1 MKKLLYLLSALV
13 LTLTSCSDEDDTT
26 NASSE
31 ILLTRMIETYDG
43 GSPLTTNFIYN
54 GNKLVEWNDSEGEK
68 ETFVY
73 NSSGKLV
80 SGIESYDNGAE
91 SGNVIYSYDSLG
103 RLTRIDYELD
113 GLYFTYTYNSDGTI
127 TEAQYDEFDDQI
139 DSYILT
145 ITNNNLVS
153 QVGTGVSSGDS
164 YISTFDSSN
173 SPFVNIY
180 EPHMFFRVYFDANRN
195 NALSRIYNNNPTESG
210 SSTSVFTF
218 NTDGYPTLETI
229 TYGDGRVETIQYFY
243 N

>member
-54 GNKLVEWNDSEGEK
+54 GNKLVEWNDSEGER

-73 NSSGKLV
+73 NSSGKLI
-80 SGIESYDNGAE
+80 SGIESYDDGAE
-91 SGNVIYSYDSLG
+91 SGEVIYSHDSSG

-113 GLYFTYTYNSDGTI
+113 GLYFTYTYNSNGTV
-127 TEAQYDEFDDQI
+127 TEAQYDEFDDQL

-145 ITNNNLVS
+145 ISNDNLVS
-153 QVGTGVSSGDS
+153 QVGTGVSTGDS
-164 YISTFDSSN
+164 YASTFDSSN

-180 EPHMFFRVYFDANRN
+180 EPHMFFKIYFDANRN
-195 NALSRIYNNNPTESG
+195 NAVSRIHNENTSSSS
-210 SSTSVFTF
+210 SSTSTFTF
-218 NTDGYPTLETI
+218 NSDGYPTSETL
-229 TYGDGRVETIQYFY
+229 TYGDGRVETVQYFY